1 MRIALLGMHELT
13 MSGFDARDWD
23 EVFGLAHDLE
33 TPIRCT
39 HAFEAH
45 SREIVEAHNPAH
57 VDRLRALADMM
68 PLQTAWEWPDLGRYH
83 SVAPYGHVLYSSWIE
98 SSIAYM
104 MATSIDRDPE
114 VIGIYGVDMAEG
126 EEYGYQRPNM
136 AYLIGVA
143 EGLGIEVI
151 LHPASRLLD
160 SEWTGG
166 CYGHPANVNDME
178 YRLGP
183 RSMAQDVQDG
193 EVASAP

>member
-13 MSGFDARDWD
+13 MRGFDPRDWD

-45 SREIVEAHNPAH
+45 SREIVEAHNSAH
-57 VDRLRALADMM
+57 VDRLRSLAEIM
-68 PLQTAWEWPDLGRYH
+68 PLWTAWDWPRLGPSHR
-83 SVAPYGHVLYSSWIE
+83 VVPYTSLTYGSRIE
-98 SSIAYM
+98 SSIAYL
-104 MATSIDRDPE
+104 MAAAIDCDPDA
-114 VIGIYGVDMAEG
+114 IGIYGVDMAEG

-143 EGLGIEVI
+143 EALGINVE
-151 LHPASRLLD
+151 LHEASRLLR

-166 CYGHPANVNDME
+166 CYGHPANVGDMD
-178 YRLGP
+178 YKLGP
-183 RSMAQDVQDG
+183 QAPVQDG
-193 EVASAP
+193 EVEATA